1 MEAKTINLYEK
12 SGDSPGF
19 YKLPTKEVV
28 GYSLVDGGMNLVF
41 QSILMFLTFYY
52 TDVYGLT
59 AAEVSV
65 MFLIS
70 RGWDMI
76 WDPTMGIIAE
86 RMNPKHG
93 KYKSYLIYG
102 AVPFALAGILT
113 FTVPNLGHTGK
124 LIWAYATY
132 NLLLTLYTFIINP
145 YVSCTTVM
153 TADPMER
160 TRLNSI
166 RMMFAQSGG
175 VIVALFIP
183 ILSQIFGRGD
193 AAKGYQMTIILL
205 SVICGSILLYSYT
218 TLHERIRVK
227 SHLDPVTFKG
237 FINQIT
243 HNQPGIVLFLLFV
256 GVYAFSSIQSA
267 SGIYY
272 MTYNVNRKDLVA
284 LFSMLNVLPSVVAVP
299 FVPTL
304 FRHIK
309 KKKTVA
315 LGLALGALGSAA
327 LYIIPVSQITV
338 MMIAKSV
345 AAFGYG
351 ILMGSLWSIIPD
363 AVEYAEYNT
372 GKRHAA
378 VVYSLITLGLKV
390 SLAVGGVIPTL
401 ILANVGYIPNVTQ
414 TAKSLNGILIMTSIL
429 PAVVCAVTLI
439 IFMVFYNLTEER
451 VADIMAEL
459 DIRHKNDKENC
470 LVELV
475 EEIPDQSIKL

>member
-1 MEAKTINLYEK
+1 VAKAINLYEK
-12 SGDSPGF
+12 SGANPGF
-19 YKLPTKEVV
+19 YKLPNKEVV

-41 QSILMFLTFYY
+41 QSILMFLMFYY

-70 RGWDMI
+70 RVWDMI

-86 RMNPKHG
+86 RMNPTRG

-102 AVPFALAGILT
+102 AVPFAIAGILT
-113 FTVPNLGHTGK
+113 FTVPNLGHGGK
-124 LIWAYATY
+124 LIWAYVTY

-175 VIVALFIP
+175 VVVAVFIP
-183 ILSQIFGRGD
+183 ILSQFFGGGNV
-193 AAKGYQMTIILL
+193 AKGYQMTIILL
-205 SVICGSILLYSYT
+205 SIISASILFYSYT
-218 TLHERIRVK
+218 TLHERITVK
-227 SHLDPVTFKG
+227 SHLDPVNFKG

-284 LFSMLNVLPSVVAVP
+284 LFSILNVLPSVVAVP
-299 FVPTL
+299 FVPML
-304 FRHIK
+304 FRRIK
-309 KKKTVA
+309 KKNTVA
-315 LGLALGALGSAA
+315 LGLILGAFGAFA
-327 LYIIPVSQITV
+327 LYIIPVSQITA

-372 GKRHAA
+372 GKRYAA
-378 VVYSLITLGLKV
+378 VVYTLITLGLKV
-390 SLAVGGVIPTL
+390 SLAIGGVVPTL
-401 ILANVGYIPNVTQ
+401 ILANVGYIANVTQ
-414 TAKSLNGILIMTSIL
+414 TAQALNGILIMSSIL
-429 PAVVCAVTLI
+429 PAIVCVVTLI
-439 IFMVFYNLTEER
+439 IFMASYNLTEER

-459 DIRHKNDKENC
+459 DIRHKSDKENC
-470 LVELV
+470 RVELV
-475 EEIPDQSIKL
+475 EEISTQSTRL

>member
-1 MEAKTINLYEK
+1 MLKTKNLYEK
-12 SGDSPGF
+12 SADNPGF
-19 YKLPTKEVV
+19 YKLPNREVV

-41 QSILMFLTFYY
+41 QSILMFIMFYY

-70 RGWDMI
+70 RIWDMI
-76 WDPTMGIIAE
+76 WDPSMGIIAE

-102 AVPFALAGILT
+102 AVPFAIAGILT
-113 FTVPNLGHTGK
+113 FTVPNFGHVGK
-124 LIWAYATY
+124 LIWAYVTY
-132 NLLLTLYTFIINP
+132 NLLNTLYTFIINP
-145 YVSCTTVM
+145 YISCTTVM

-175 VIVALFIP
+175 VVVAVFIP
-183 ILSQIFGRGD
+183 ILSQYFGGD
-193 AAKGYQMTIILL
+193 NIAKGYQMTVILL
-205 SVICGSILLYSYT
+205 SIICASILIYSYT
-218 TLHERIRVK
+218 TLNERITVK
-227 SHLDPVTFKG
+227 SHLEPVDFNG
-237 FINQIT
+237 FIKQIT
-243 HNQPGIVLFLLFV
+243 HNQPGVILFLLFV
-256 GVYAFSSIQSA
+256 GVYAFSSIQAA

-272 MTYNVNRKDLVA
+272 MNYNVNRKDLVA
-284 LFSMLNVLPSVVAVP
+284 LFSILNVLPSVVAVP

-304 FRHIK
+304 FKRIK
-309 KKKTVA
+309 KKNTVA
-315 LGLALGALGSAA
+315 LGLILGAAGAFA
-327 LYIIPVSQITV
+327 LYIIPVSQITA

-372 GKRHAA
+372 GKRYAA
-378 VVYSLITLGLKV
+378 VVYTLITLGLKL
-390 SLAVGGVIPTL
+390 SLAIGGVIPTL
-401 ILANVGYIPNVTQ
+401 ILANVGYIANVPQ
-414 TAKSLNGILIMTSIL
+414 TAEALQGILIMSSIL
-429 PAVVCAVTLI
+429 PAIVCVVTLI
-439 IFMVFYNLTEER
+439 IFMAFYKLTEER

-470 LVELV
+470 MVELV
-475 EEIPDQSIKL
+475 EEIVKTKL